1 VPYLATTLALIAFGF
16 VGMLSI
22 GRPFLLVGLAMLV
35 LAPLRGRPILF
46 WPPLAAVVAWNIAFM
61 AIAPSMCTTSQTIGA
76 GNPRTG
82 LGEST
87 TVCSNLIG
95 ITYRGTGTYNPSL
108 EPANQVALVLAVA
121 TFLLVL
127 VVLIAPRRAGRIGG
141 TS

>member
-1 VPYLATTLALIAFGF
+1 MPYWATTLALIAFGV
-16 VGMLSI
+16 VGILSI

-35 LAPLRGRPILF
+35 LAPLRGRPVLF
-46 WPPLAAVVAWNIAFM
+46 WPPLAAVIAWNVTFM
-61 AIAPSMCTTSQTIGA
+61 AVAPGMCTATQTVGA
-76 GNPRTG
+76 GNPAGG

-108 EPANQVALVLAVA
+108 EPANQVALVVAVA
-121 TFLLVL
+121 TLLLVP
-127 VVLIAPRRAGRIGG
+127 VVLVALRHAERTRG